1 MNEGYPRPAG
11 VRPSPATGGDAG
23 EDREFER
30 LRWRCRRGM
39 LELDLLLGRFLETGY
54 ARLDAAQREG
64 FLKLLAAPDVELA
77 AWIAGTCEPPDR
89 DLREIL
95 KIVV

>member
-1 MNEGYPRPAG
+1 MSESLASIPPQTIAHAADEGG
-11 VRPSPATGGDAG
+11 L
-23 EDREFER
+23 EDREIDR

-54 ARLDAAQREG
+54 AQLDTSQREG
-64 FLKLLAAPDVELA
+64 FAKLLAAPDVELA
-77 AWIAGTCEPPDR
+77 AWIAGTSEPPDKEM
-89 DLREIL
+89 REIL